1 MTISW
6 PLKSGATPSR
16 VSPLKLPVVESGTRP
31 THTGTISATVRD
43 DGPAATDLEVIHTRS
58 WMIHKLRSI
67 KRFSEGNKILNTG
80 ADVCKG
86 GIEQV
91 GLVLQELC

>member
-1 MTISW
+1 MTLSW

-31 THTGTISATVRD
+31 AHTISATVRD

-58 WMIHKLRSI
+58 WMIYELRSI
-67 KRFSEGNKILNTG
+67 KRFGEDNKMLNTG
-80 ADVCKG
+80 ADVCNG

-91 GLVLQELC
+91 GLVLQEHC